1 VRRTLEKAL
10 TRAIL
15 AGELPD
21 GAHVTAELDE
31 RGEIALLQPVAV

>member
-15 AGELPD
+15 AGELAD
-21 GAHVTAELDE
+21 GSHVTADLEN
-31 RGEIALLQPVAV
+31 GEIALLQPVAV